1 MKYRITGSFRIKN
14 KLQKFKKNIEGENE
28 NEALRKFYSIMGN
41 SHRLKRK
48 NINIEK
54 IEKM

>member
-1 MKYRITGSFRIKN
+1 MKYRITGSFKIKN